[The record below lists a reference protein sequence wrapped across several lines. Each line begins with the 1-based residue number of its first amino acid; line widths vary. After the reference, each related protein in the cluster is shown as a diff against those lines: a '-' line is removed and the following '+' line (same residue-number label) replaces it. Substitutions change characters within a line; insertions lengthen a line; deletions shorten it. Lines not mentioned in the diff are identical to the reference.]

1 MSQSVHQ
8 SVSDSSKLELVSLF
22 NSHIKDL
29 FLFLL
34 QKIFTNTSNNFDR
47 LARGKIVNG
56 VRLLRINNRT
66 PYFLD
71 YWFKNF
77 PNNCRDPINKGDA
90 QFFQNQNINS
100 GDQNSLQLF
109 ELLKKKGTELPS
121 SYQGNILYYLKN
133 LLTTSDHYIKGL
145 LSGRM
150 R

>member
-47 LARGKIVNG
+47 LARGKIVKG

-90 QFFQNQNINS
+90 QFFQNQNI
-100 GDQNSLQLF
+100 
-109 ELLKKKGTELPS
+109 K
-121 SYQGNILYYLKN
+121 
-133 LLTTSDHYIKGL
+133 
-145 LSGRM
+145 
-150 R
+150 